1 MAVYDSSWTLKNHAR
16 PWGELRRGRQFMAP
30 GGPPF
35 AKASVFVK
43 TSPDMS
49 ARQAI
54 QAEKRQVV
62 LKADRINFDLAL
74 DP

>member
-1 MAVYDSSWTLKNHAR
+1 MLGS
-16 PWGELRRGRQFMAP
+16 GELRRGGQFMAP
-30 GGPPF
+30 GEPPF
-35 AKASVFVK
+35 VKVSIFVK

-49 ARQAI
+49 ARQPI
-54 QAEKRQVV
+54 QAEKRRIV